1 MALSDRDRQVL
12 DLEATFWRTTGAKT
26 EAIRGL
32 NLTATRYYQILNRLL
47 DNPDA
52 LAYAPTTINRLRRLR
67 KDPRRGA
74 HRGPLDEDRPHRA
87 EGQD

>member
-1 MALSDRDRQVL
+1 MTLSDRDRAVL
-12 DLEATFWRTTGAKT
+12 DIEATFWRTTGAKT

-32 NLTATRYYQILNRLL
+32 NLTATRYYQILNQLL

-67 KDPRRGA
+67 KDPRRGSH
-74 HRGPLDEDRPHRA
+74 HRQMDEDRATRPQDPH
-87 EGQD
+87 